1 MKHPLDNQTVDWC
14 GNEANELVV
23 NSNHYKQIK
32 AFDNLFNIVLYAT
45 HNTVFTVKDLSE
57 CVLDA
62 PMNTIQNY
70 VQGLIKFG
78 YLEKDSLITYKA
90 TEYSKDLMNVK
101 GEIKS

>member
-1 MKHPLDNQTVDWC
+1 MKHPLDNQTVDRC
-14 GNEANELVV
+14 EKEKELGI
-23 NSNHYKQIK
+23 NLNHYKQIK
-32 AFDNLFNIVLYAT
+32 AFDNLFNIILYAT

-62 PMNTIQNY
+62 PVNTIQNY

-90 TEYSKDLMNVK
+90 TEYAKDIMNVK
-101 GEIKS
+101 GEIKP

>member
-14 GNEANELVV
+14 VEATELGI
-23 NSNHYKQIK
+23 NRNHYRQVK
-32 AFDNLFNIVLYAT
+32 AFENLFNIVLYAT
-45 HNTVFTVKDLSE
+45 HNNVFTIKDLGE

-62 PMNTIQNY
+62 PSNTIQNY

-90 TEYSKDLMNVK
+90 TEYAKDIINVK
-101 GEIKS
+101 GEIKP